1 MAVYK
6 VNEKLYDLPEDVIE
20 EFKTTYPDAVEVTD
34 PEEGKT
40 NGVAEKG
47 ATVTPTTG
55 QAPEVTEL
63 ESVDI
68 SLDSQPKRSVR
79 GEQRKKELEKREVK
93 QEQDLILDEIE
104 DLEIYDDA
112 LDVVADDKKLKLQE
126 LARKQI
132 ENDYKANDVL
142 EYTISPEEIDQR
154 AQDILDEKNKPS
166 LLKSYGAQ
174 AVRGFAGF
182 AKGVSQLEET
192 IKYSLLETA
201 LDVFDPDYKG
211 TVEEKQSIMA
221 LIKSGGMTSPVG
233 PGLGPSSNY
242 QDFIAK
248 LEPSIREYEDITIT
262 EEIEKGNY
270 LLAGE
275 RAVGAALE
283 SLPSIVAAAT
293 GYGGLAMLAG
303 SVAGGKFQEEFETD
317 PQKSTGVLLANATGT
332 GLIEASFEL
341 VTRGILRKAKIL
353 KDSGN
358 EQAAKD
364 LIKGGAGSLV
374 KNLGLNTVKE
384 GGSESATKV
393 TTLLFD
399 ELTLGRDI
407 DWAKEAYN
415 IIDEGIVGSIMGSG
429 TTLAGSLASSDE
441 AIVDRAQTILMPA
454 ESKNEMVAIANNMSK
469 LFNDRDKANSP
480 EGVRII
486 DEALANE
493 TRKMQYIREESNAA
507 LYNMTPAELKVYAA
521 NQNQLSKIRQQIQD
535 PKEIESVKK
544 LANEKFKQ
552 IRGENSVLFNEAAE
566 RRMQRGIDAITK
578 AAENLDGVA
587 VKEFETTEQVKKF
600 IQEQDPEADLKAS
613 QQQGF
618 VVQNPSTGEQTVVI
632 NKEIAGK
639 EKAVNIGAH
648 EFGHVILFNTVKD
661 SPETAINLGKSLLDE
676 LQKIDPDQIKSSK
689 FKQRLQQ
696 YSTDPESIQMEEVL
710 TLFSDALATGDI
722 KFKENVFTRIGDQI
736 RRTMQSLGFKTK
748 FNNGRDVYNFI
759 KDYNRTIAKG
769 NIGKAQLAAAKEGV
783 KGALVED
790 AKKQTDEQII
800 KESRSE
806 QASQRVQ
813 EIYDQQGTA
822 GSFEIIEQFK
832 PITSKLVERRSEA
845 PGFDRQLLTD
855 EIETGKRG
863 IIDLINEYDAE
874 SGVPLAAYINKFLPS
889 RAIESSNRIL
899 GEEFTE
905 DVTEAR
911 GVVAEEATVEVAKET
926 KGPRKPTETTR
937 FSDTA
942 LGNLGVKNKAEAE
955 KQISDATNKAFEGQD
970 VTRFG
975 QTKNVPVAVAEIYG
989 KMFGVN
995 PETIYDK
1002 KRNYSK
1008 KDAEGLTRI
1017 KQYLIDNATS
1027 DFARLPRTK
1036 DDFGKATFVPNNVMN
1051 ALYTN
1056 GELTGTQ
1063 KDYLDLIRE
1072 KPIKPIYRDRVGQT
1086 IRGLFNTSIRNRM
1099 VEDLIPS
1106 KPKRA
1111 RAGVKFSKAK
1121 PKDINKKLQ
1130 EIAVATD
1137 INQAAK
1143 IAGIKGKVTVND
1155 DNRLEKQK
1163 QMQQAIIDAEIPS
1176 WMFEGSKFGNF
1187 GRRKVDNKYVDIPTR
1202 GGLYYGK
1209 SDPAF
1214 QAALALAKTND
1225 SKYDTKKP
1233 KRVNVNKA
1241 FTEQGQIQGKD
1252 NLKALEFM
1260 ANKLADA
1267 VAKGQMPVEIAALF
1281 VSSGYQATSGIIKI
1295 AAPFKYKSKSFKY
1308 GTTPNQNKGEKFR
1321 EEHNPPAS
1329 VIGANLIYG
1338 IANNEM
1344 ATILPAITK
1353 NYYQTQLSKADD
1365 QKIDKSDL
1373 GSKLPE
1379 GFSIL
1384 DNSDIRLVKANISM
1398 ESLLDPITGKTMA
1411 QKLGVTLGASKV
1423 NADNVAKQNQ
1433 LLTEVIK
1440 GERTSSNA
1448 QKYLNDYT
1456 KLESKVK
1463 ASKSNNSKL
1472 PPGVRLEDTSTFDK
1486 FDMANTVARQMFPE
1500 QANSDAVK
1508 SGRITAYEA
1517 LDPDQQFEVMVNVP
1531 GTPVE
1536 NTIAVMSMSDNAIK
1550 FARNADAPNKG
1561 ISVWDFDDT
1570 LATTKS
1576 NVLYTMPDGTE
1587 GTLTAEQFA
1596 KQGEQLLEE
1605 GAEFDFSEFE
1615 KVTKGAKGPMFEK
1628 AVARNRKFGNNNV
1641 FILTARTQAAA
1652 EPIHQFLKAIGLDI
1666 PLKNIVGLGNSTP
1679 EAKARWVVGKA
1690 AEGYNDFYFA
1700 DDAYKNVKAVQDAL
1714 GVLDVKSKVRQA
1726 YVKHSKSEALD
1737 KGFNDI
1743 LEQTTGIVSEKE
1755 YKKVKAEVAGASL
1768 GRVFRGIPYS
1778 AQDFVGLL
1786 YETLSKGKL
1795 GDSQMA
1801 WYKKHLIDPYA
1812 RAVNDIDNARLSVM
1826 QDYRALKKQL
1836 GFVPKN
1842 LRKKIPGE
1850 PYTREQA
1857 VRVYIWNK
1865 LGYDVPGISKQD
1877 LKELSIHV
1885 ADNADLQVFADQVIA
1900 IQKGDYAK
1908 PKEGWPAGTITTDIQ
1923 ESINK
1928 GVRAKYLTQWQ
1939 NNVDVIFSEKNMNKL
1954 EAAYGKKWRKSTEN
1968 MLDRMKTG
1976 RNRRFSDDSLTGRFT
1991 DWLQGSIGTIM
2002 FFNSRSALLQTI
2014 SSVNFLNF
2022 SDNNPLS
2029 AAKAFANQKQYWSD
2043 FATLINSD
2051 FLKARRSGLRINVN
2065 EADIADMA
2073 KKGGPRAVIS
2083 KLLQFGFAPT
2093 QIADSFAIASGGAT
2107 FYRNR
2112 IKTYKKQGLSQQEAE
2127 TKAFDDF
2134 RENAEESQ
2142 QSSRP
2147 DRISM
2152 QQAGPLGRLILAF
2165 QNTPSQY
2172 ARIIDKAV
2180 RDLKNKRGDAKTN
2193 ISKIVYYAT
2202 VQNLIFNALQ
2212 QALFAFAFD
2221 DEEPEDEEKKDKYIS
2236 IANGMADSLLRGTGV
2251 AGGVVSVTKNAI
2263 MRIIEESQKKNPN
2276 YEKVGADLQRIA
2288 PPISSKLSKINQAA
2302 RSFKWDKDE
2311 MINGGWGLDNPAY
2324 LAVGNVVSATTN
2336 IPMDRAVKKINNL
2349 TKASDSELETW
2360 ERLALI
2366 GGWQDW
2372 EIGLG
2377 EDKNK
2382 KKPKSK
2388 KPRRTTR
2395 ASKERK
2401 TTTR

>member
-1 MAVYK
+1 MFELNGEQYSLDQVEEAAKQSNLSLDDYIKEYSIV
-6 VNEKLYDLPEDVIE
+6 KLD
-20 EFKTTYPDAVEVTD
+20 
-34 PEEGKT
+34 EEGKT
-40 NGVAEKG
+40 NGVAETG
-47 ATVTPTTG
+47 AAVTPTTG
-55 QAPEVTEL
+55 PAPETTEL

-975 QTKNVPVAVAEIYG
+975 QTKNVPAAVAEIYG

-995 PETIYDK
+995 PQTIYDK

-1027 DFARLPRTK
+1027 DFARLPKTK
-1036 DDFGKATFVPNNVMN
+1036 DDFGKATFIPNNVMN
-1051 ALYTN
+1051 ALYTD

-1106 KPKRA
+1106 KPERA
-1111 RAGVKFSKAK
+1111 RAGVKFA
-1121 PKDINKKLQ
+1121 
-1130 EIAVATD
+1130 
-1137 INQAAK
+1137 
-1143 IAGIKGKVTVND
+1143 
-1155 DNRLEKQK
+1155 
-1163 QMQQAIIDAEIPS
+1163 
-1176 WMFEGSKFGNF
+1176 
-1187 GRRKVDNKYVDIPTR
+1187 
-1202 GGLYYGK
+1202 
-1209 SDPAF
+1209 
-1214 QAALALAKTND
+1214 
-1225 SKYDTKKP
+1225 
-1233 KRVNVNKA
+1233 
-1241 FTEQGQIQGKD
+1241 
-1252 NLKALEFM
+1252 
-1260 ANKLADA
+1260 
-1267 VAKGQMPVEIAALF
+1267 
-1281 VSSGYQATSGIIKI
+1281 
-1295 AAPFKYKSKSFKY
+1295 
-1308 GTTPNQNKGEKFR
+1308 
-1321 EEHNPPAS
+1321 
-1329 VIGANLIYG
+1329 
-1338 IANNEM
+1338 
-1344 ATILPAITK
+1344 
-1353 NYYQTQLSKADD
+1353 
-1365 QKIDKSDL
+1365 
-1373 GSKLPE
+1373 
-1379 GFSIL
+1379 
-1384 DNSDIRLVKANISM
+1384 
-1398 ESLLDPITGKTMA
+1398 
-1411 QKLGVTLGASKV
+1411 
-1423 NADNVAKQNQ
+1423 
-1433 LLTEVIK
+1433 
-1440 GERTSSNA
+1440 
-1448 QKYLNDYT
+1448 
-1456 KLESKVK
+1456 KVK
-1463 ASKSNNSKL
+1463 S
-1472 PPGVRLEDTSTFDK
+1472 
-1486 FDMANTVARQMFPE
+1486 
-1500 QANSDAVK
+1500 
-1508 SGRITAYEA
+1508 
-1517 LDPDQQFEVMVNVP
+1517 
-1531 GTPVE
+1531 
-1536 NTIAVMSMSDNAIK
+1536 
-1550 FARNADAPNKG
+1550 
-1561 ISVWDFDDT
+1561 
-1570 LATTKS
+1570 
-1576 NVLYTMPDGTE
+1576 
-1587 GTLTAEQFA
+1587 
-1596 KQGEQLLEE
+1596 
-1605 GAEFDFSEFE
+1605 
-1615 KVTKGAKGPMFEK
+1615 
-1628 AVARNRKFGNNNV
+1628 
-1641 FILTARTQAAA
+1641 
-1652 EPIHQFLKAIGLDI
+1652 
-1666 PLKNIVGLGNSTP
+1666 
-1679 EAKARWVVGKA
+1679 
-1690 AEGYNDFYFA
+1690 
-1700 DDAYKNVKAVQDAL
+1700 
-1714 GVLDVKSKVRQA
+1714 
-1726 YVKHSKSEALD
+1726 
-1737 KGFNDI
+1737 
-1743 LEQTTGIVSEKE
+1743 
-1755 YKKVKAEVAGASL
+1755 
-1768 GRVFRGIPYS
+1768 
-1778 AQDFVGLL
+1778 
-1786 YETLSKGKL
+1786 
-1795 GDSQMA
+1795 
-1801 WYKKHLIDPYA
+1801 
-1812 RAVNDIDNARLSVM
+1812 
-1826 QDYRALKKQL
+1826 
-1836 GFVPKN
+1836 
-1842 LRKKIPGE
+1842 
-1850 PYTREQA
+1850 
-1857 VRVYIWNK
+1857 
-1865 LGYDVPGISKQD
+1865 
-1877 LKELSIHV
+1877 
-1885 ADNADLQVFADQVIA
+1885 
-1900 IQKGDYAK
+1900 
-1908 PKEGWPAGTITTDIQ
+1908 
-1923 ESINK
+1923 
-1928 GVRAKYLTQWQ
+1928 
-1939 NNVDVIFSEKNMNKL
+1939 
-1954 EAAYGKKWRKSTEN
+1954 
-1968 MLDRMKTG
+1968 
-1976 RNRRFSDDSLTGRFT
+1976 
-1991 DWLQGSIGTIM
+1991 
-2002 FFNSRSALLQTI
+2002 
-2014 SSVNFLNF
+2014 
-2022 SDNNPLS
+2022 
-2029 AAKAFANQKQYWSD
+2029 
-2043 FATLINSD
+2043 
-2051 FLKARRSGLRINVN
+2051 
-2065 EADIADMA
+2065 
-2073 KKGGPRAVIS
+2073 
-2083 KLLQFGFAPT
+2083 
-2093 QIADSFAIASGGAT
+2093 
-2107 FYRNR
+2107 
-2112 IKTYKKQGLSQQEAE
+2112 
-2127 TKAFDDF
+2127 
-2134 RENAEESQ
+2134 
-2142 QSSRP
+2142 
-2147 DRISM
+2147 
-2152 QQAGPLGRLILAF
+2152 
-2165 QNTPSQY
+2165 
-2172 ARIIDKAV
+2172 
-2180 RDLKNKRGDAKTN
+2180 
-2193 ISKIVYYAT
+2193 
-2202 VQNLIFNALQ
+2202 
-2212 QALFAFAFD
+2212 
-2221 DEEPEDEEKKDKYIS
+2221 
-2236 IANGMADSLLRGTGV
+2236 
-2251 AGGVVSVTKNAI
+2251 
-2263 MRIIEESQKKNPN
+2263 
-2276 YEKVGADLQRIA
+2276 
-2288 PPISSKLSKINQAA
+2288 
-2302 RSFKWDKDE
+2302 
-2311 MINGGWGLDNPAY
+2311 
-2324 LAVGNVVSATTN
+2324 
-2336 IPMDRAVKKINNL
+2336 
-2349 TKASDSELETW
+2349 
-2360 ERLALI
+2360 
-2366 GGWQDW
+2366 
-2372 EIGLG
+2372 
-2377 EDKNK
+2377 
-2382 KKPKSK
+2382 
-2388 KPRRTTR
+2388 
-2395 ASKERK
+2395 
-2401 TTTR
+2401 